1 MNNLLMSNAAAAI
14 THSASSAIEELHDAF
29 AAAGAN
35 MIDYTSPEG
44 YDFTDS
50 KALREGKFLGLPL
63 DATNEDD
70 LTEGRVKKWTEQLVT
85 EGMKSA

>member
-1 MNNLLMSNAAAAI
+1 
-14 THSASSAIEELHDAF
+14 
-29 AAAGAN
+29 
-35 MIDYTSPEG
+35 MIGYTSPEG

-70 LTEGRVKKWTEQLVT
+70 LTEGRVKKWTEQIVT